1 MDKFE
6 IKKRIRDLLDKHLWP
21 LRYSIDFC
29 EEINQEAELHLS
41 NRALDKMIVEVVND
55 NNVYLGESEKGL
67 REGYGFEYS
76 IDGVLYMGE
85 WHENKYHGRGYLFSN
100 HHCFCGLFSKGSYC
114 DNTIITGAGVHMLL
128 NQISD

>member
-55 NNVYLGESEKGL
+55 NNVYLGKSEKGL

-85 WHENKYHGRGYLFSN
+85 WHANKYHGRGYLFSGKR
-100 HHCFCGLFSKGSYC
+100 CFYGKFINGYYQ
-114 DNTIITGAGVHMLL
+114 DNNVLIGTGRQNLVDSQL
-128 NQISD
+128 